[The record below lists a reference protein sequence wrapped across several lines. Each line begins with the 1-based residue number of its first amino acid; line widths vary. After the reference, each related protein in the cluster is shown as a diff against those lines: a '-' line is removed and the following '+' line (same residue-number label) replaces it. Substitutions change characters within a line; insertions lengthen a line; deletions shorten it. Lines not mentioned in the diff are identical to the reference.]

1 MSGFARVPGRGGA
14 AQRMAVSLPLVSR
27 GRMRVGL
34 SIARAVPTA
43 CRRRWSRR
51 HWLPI
56 GLAMLLGWCLIPR
69 VSAQVADALDLGPAT
84 RLLDRMNAAL
94 RSLDYQGTLV
104 YLIDNRLETLH
115 LVHRIEQGRVQER
128 LISMSGPMR
137 TVTRERDR
145 VTCVMP
151 NGHPI
156 LVKSQGRRAF
166 MQPEPIDPRAL
177 SDRYRTEL
185 LDSARVAGRDTDV
198 VAIRPLDEVRYGYQF
213 YLDRATGLP
222 LKSDLIDYRGEAI
235 EQLLFTSIELSAT
248 AAAPSPQSSDAPS
261 PAAVDPPADPLP
273 TSWRFDTRPA
283 GFELTMHD
291 VMEGPQGA
299 QIDHFVFSDR
309 LSSYSVY
316 IEGNAA
322 DGFDGVTRIGAV
334 HAAGRVV
341 DGHQVIA
348 VGEVPAGTVAAAVT
362 GVRSAVDASP

>member
-1 MSGFARVPGRGGA
+1 
-14 AQRMAVSLPLVSR
+14 
-27 GRMRVGL
+27 
-34 SIARAVPTA
+34 
-43 CRRRWSRR
+43 
-51 HWLPI
+51 
-56 GLAMLLGWCLIPR
+56 MLLGWCLLPW
-69 VSAQVADALDLGPAT
+69 VSAQAADAIDLGPAT
-84 RLLDRMNAAL
+84 RLLDRMTAAL

-115 LVHRIEQGRVQER
+115 LVHRIEHGRVQER
-128 LISMSGPMR
+128 LVSMSGPLR
-137 TVTRERDR
+137 SVTRERDR

-156 LVKSQGRRAF
+156 LVKSQARRAF
-166 MQPEPIDPRAL
+166 LQPEPIDPRAL

-222 LKSDLIDYRGEAI
+222 LKSDLIDHRGEAI
-235 EQLLFTSIELSAT
+235 EQLLFTSIELSGT
-248 AAAPSPQSSDAPS
+248 SAAPSPEFLDAPPPVAAGR
-261 PAAVDPPADPLP
+261 PAGPLP
-273 TSWRFDTRPA
+273 APWQFDPRPA

-291 VMEGPQGA
+291 VMEGAQGA

-316 IEGNAA
+316 IEGNAV

-348 VGEVPAGTVAAAVT
+348 VGEVPAGTVAAAVS
-362 GVRSAVDASP
+362 GVRAAVDANP

>member
-1 MSGFARVPGRGGA
+1 
-14 AQRMAVSLPLVSR
+14 
-27 GRMRVGL
+27 VGL
-34 SIARAVPTA
+34 RVARAVPTGS
-43 CRRRWSRR
+43 CRRWSRR

-56 GLAMLLGWCLIPR
+56 GLAMLLGCGPLPG
-69 VSAQVADALDLGPAT
+69 VSAPGADAIDLGPVT

-104 YLIDNRLETLH
+104 YLIDNQLETLH
-115 LVHRIEQGRVQER
+115 LVHRIEEGRVQER

-156 LVKSQGRRAF
+156 LVKSHARRAF

-222 LKSDLIDYRGEAI
+222 LKSDLIDHRGEAI
-235 EQLLFTSIELSAT
+235 EQLLFTSIELSGTT
-248 AAAPSPQSSDAPS
+248 AAPLPESADAQPPVVADRS
-261 PAAVDPPADPLP
+261 ADPPPPA
-273 TSWRFDTRPA
+273 WRFDQRPA
-283 GFELTMHD
+283 GFELTMYD

-316 IEGNAA
+316 IESNAV

-348 VGEVPAGTVAAAVT
+348 VGEVPAGTVAAAVS
-362 GVRSAVDASP
+362 GVRSAVNANP

>member
-1 MSGFARVPGRGGA
+1 MSGFARVPGRVGAALPTAPSRPLSRRGGA
-14 AQRMAVSLPLVSR
+14 D
-27 GRMRVGL
+27 VGL
-34 SIARAVPTA
+34 RVARAVPTG
-43 CRRRWSRR
+43 RRRWSRR

-56 GLAMLLGWCLIPR
+56 GLAMLLGWCLLPR
-69 VSAQVADALDLGPAT
+69 VSAQVADAIDLGPAT
-84 RLLDRMNAAL
+84 RLLDRMNGAL

-115 LVHRIEQGRVQER
+115 LVHRIEHGRVQER
-128 LISMSGPMR
+128 LVSMSGPLR
-137 TVTRERDR
+137 SVTRERDR

-156 LVKSQGRRAF
+156 LVKSQSRRAF

-185 LDSARVAGRDTDV
+185 LDSARVAGRETDV

-222 LKSDLIDYRGEAI
+222 LKSDLIDHRGEAI
-235 EQLLFTSIELSAT
+235 EQLLFTSIELSGTT
-248 AAAPSPQSSDAPS
+248 AASPASADAP
-261 PAAVDPPADPLP
+261 PPVFAAPPTDPLP
-273 TSWRFDTRPA
+273 TSWRFDPRPA

-316 IEGNAA
+316 IEGNAM

-348 VGEVPAGTVAAAVT
+348 VGEVPAGTVAAAVS
-362 GVRSAVDASP
+362 GVRSAGDATP

>member
-1 MSGFARVPGRGGA
+1 MDGFARVPGRMGAPLPAASSRPLSSRGGA
-14 AQRMAVSLPLVSR
+14 
-27 GRMRVGL
+27 GGGWRV
-34 SIARAVPTA
+34 ARAVPTV
-43 CRRRWSRR
+43 RRRWSRR

-56 GLAMLLGWCLIPR
+56 GLAILLIGGLFPR
-69 VSAQVADALDLGPAT
+69 VSAQVADAIDLGPAT

-94 RSLDYQGTLV
+94 RSLDFQGTLV

-115 LVHRIEQGRVQER
+115 LVHRIEQGQVQER
-128 LISMSGPMR
+128 LVSMSGPLR
-137 TVTRERDR
+137 SVTRERDR

-156 LVKSQGRRAF
+156 LVKSQARRAF

-185 LDSARVAGRDTDV
+185 LDSVRIAGRDTDV
-198 VAIRPLDEVRYGYQF
+198 VAIRPLDEVRYGYRF

-222 LKSDLIDYRGEAI
+222 LKSDLINHQGEAI
-235 EQLLFTSIELSAT
+235 EQLLFTSIELSGT
-248 AAAPSPQSSDAPS
+248 SAAPSPESADAP
-261 PAAVDPPADPLP
+261 PPVVADQLVDPLR
-273 TSWRFDTRPA
+273 TRWRFDPRPA

-316 IEGNAA
+316 IEGNAV

-348 VGEVPAGTVAAAVT
+348 VGEVPAGTIAAAVT
-362 GVRSAVDASP
+362 GVRSAGDASP